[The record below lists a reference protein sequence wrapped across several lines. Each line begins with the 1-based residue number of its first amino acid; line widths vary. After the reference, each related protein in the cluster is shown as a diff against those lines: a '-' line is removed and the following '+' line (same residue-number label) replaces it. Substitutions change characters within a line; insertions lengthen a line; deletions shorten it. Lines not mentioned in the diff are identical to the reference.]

1 MAENLWIG
9 EFLNIFVCV
18 ERKLKRKFI
27 ISLIFACL
35 IGITCM
41 AVASDYKVS
50 EIRNDIETSISGRLT
65 DSVIPSGN
73 AAFAV
78 PQTECRV
85 PRQSNAINCT
95 RTITQTVRTNG
106 ISSSRGGFTMTKSGK
121 LMNPHTTS
129 LFFESINLFPSGL
142 TESSHH
148 LISLGKLII

>member
-9 EFLNIFVCV
+9 KFLNIFVCV

-27 ISLIFACL
+27 ISLFFACL
-35 IGITCM
+35 M
-41 AVASDYKVS
+41 AVASDDKVS

-78 PQTECRV
+78 PQTECRI

-121 LMNPHTTS
+121 MMNPHTTS